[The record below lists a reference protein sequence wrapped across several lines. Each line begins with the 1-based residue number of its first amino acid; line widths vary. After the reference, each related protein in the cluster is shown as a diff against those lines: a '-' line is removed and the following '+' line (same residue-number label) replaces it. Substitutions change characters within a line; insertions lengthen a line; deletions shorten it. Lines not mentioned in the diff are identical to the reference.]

1 MIPFYRYERII
12 MTYTQV
18 LANSSPDCFY
28 LLKNNENCNFTIESH
43 PNFLPHDGVFAVI
56 VTDEMNKNNL
66 FRALMDRSYDFDSA
80 DRLSRES
87 LLEGYCIYNIGF
99 SEAIILGEMASCESI
114 FYRHLEKVGIYATDT
129 KVALQEILFE
139 E

>member
-1 MIPFYRYERII
+1 MKH
-12 MTYTQV
+12 TQV
-18 LANSSPDCFY
+18 LESSSPDCFY
-28 LLKNNENCNFTIESH
+28 LLKNNQDCNFTIESH

-114 FYRHLEKVGIYATDT
+114 FYRHLEKIGIYATDT
-129 KVALQEILFE
+129 KAALQEILFE